1 MTLIISGFPGVGK
14 TTFKNNHPE
23 LVVLDS
29 DSSQYSKDESFPQNY
44 IEHVKENIGKADVIL
59 LSSHK
64 VVRNALD
71 KEGIKYTA
79 VFPLRI
85 NEGQEYSRDYEYIA
99 KSEYIQR
106 YRDRGNTE
114 DFIKLIGDN
123 WEAWI
128 SDLILTSPKYY
139 PLEEGEY
146 LEDAWR
152 VLSATR

>member
-1 MTLIISGFPGVGK
+1 MTLIISGFPGIGK
-14 TTFKNNHPE
+14 TTFKNNHTE

-29 DSSQYSKDESFPQNY
+29 DSSQYSQDESFPQNY
-44 IEHVKENIGKADVIL
+44 IDHVKENIGKADVIL

-64 VVRNALD
+64 VVRDALN

-99 KSEYIQR
+99 KSEYIKR

-146 LEDAWR
+146 LEDAWM